1 MKIDSSFFLKLLNE
15 RYDILKVVSK
25 KAKEKM
31 ALYNQNYLDL
41 SKKIMQGFRKQ
52 FRDYEE
58 KKQDILVEKVVGQ
71 DRITSQEI

>member
-1 MKIDSSFFLKLLNE
+1 
-15 RYDILKVVSK
+15 
-25 KAKEKM
+25 M